1 MHVRRRTGPN
11 PTGFATRSPPWAYCW
26 KTARAAR
33 PGVWRTDQVRR
44 LGDAKRHEVHSHAE
58 HGNDNDP
65 EDYLAYAPRGHAVPD
80 APRPVLDAR
89 PAERRTLNDP
99 LFPQPLVQCVA
110 ADAQAFGQ
118 L

>member
-1 MHVRRRTGPN
+1 MWAEANVNLSTTLLDRRLCCVLATIVRRS
-11 PTGFATRSPPWAYCW
+11 AW
-26 KTARAAR
+26 
-33 PGVWRTDQVRR
+33 
-44 LGDAKRHEVHSHAE
+44 
-58 HGNDNDP
+58 
-65 EDYLAYAPRGHAVPD
+65 HAVLD